1 MRDVDDDDGYDDDE
15 KSCIAKGSTLKPAA
29 TTTKELREHKL
40 CKPQTIFLFH
50 FFACMSEF
58 PMLLTSA
65 QNQHK
70 MRVITKCH

>member
-15 KSCIAKGSTLKPAA
+15 KSCIAKGSTTLLNQNP
-29 TTTKELREHKL
+29 EHKL

>member
-29 TTTKELREHKL
+29 TTKELREHKL

-58 PMLLTSA
+58 PMMLTSA